1 MSEKSVRSSS
11 EGDRLKLSL
20 DEAKQYYAYDDKFT
34 AIAQEA
40 NKANDEGN
48 RRDAL
53 RAMAA
58 LEDEVRTASSQFG
71 MSDEQVAFALNKYH
85 TIAGLGEDN
94 PEGLSPYEQMLREKY
109 LSRKFDEADE
119 QKDDRS
125 PADSDESNPED
136 LTPYEQML
144 RDKYLGDKFDE
155 VEERERKQAE
165 ELRQLEKLVADAR
178 ERFATAKIAV
188 ETSFFQKYFGGEKKQ
203 KELTEA
209 AEQLKTLE
217 LTLAHTKLKSDIEDV
232 KGRAEEDDEAA
243 EVQQQA
249 IAQLMA
255 AHVFEQRRLAEELTT
270 EKFDEMLDSR
280 SGVKKFGAKI
290 GRWFS
295 RGGKVAQWLK
305 AGGTGVVA
313 GAGVAFAA
321 GGFPITT
328 VVGMASS
335 AMVGGAVKQSVL
347 EEQRN
352 AVWVPKDDEEKVK
365 AWQEHLTKVG
375 LSSETGE
382 GVDML
387 QRMIA
392 VGYDESVKDSRYLQE
407 DMRKR
412 VRGAMGK
419 YAAGYAL
426 GGIAGG
432 LVRNFLMPGAETAQA
447 MGDVTNSADMPQ
459 HTGDISQGA
468 TDTPPAPVERVSVP
482 PVESTSPAI
491 DYTGKY
497 PWDVAAEMFGS
508 EQAMD
513 RLYEMASKAAEAG
526 YDVQWH
532 GDGVTQWVEINGQS
546 GTKEVMDILLQ
557 YK

>member
-1 MSEKSVRSSS
+1 
-11 EGDRLKLSL
+11 
-20 DEAKQYYAYDDKFT
+20 
-34 AIAQEA
+34 
-40 NKANDEGN
+40 
-48 RRDAL
+48 
-53 RAMAA
+53 
-58 LEDEVRTASSQFG
+58 
-71 MSDEQVAFALNKYH
+71 MSDEQVAFALDKYR
-85 TIAGLGEDN
+85 TIAGLGENN
-94 PEGLSPYEQMLREKY
+94 PEELSPHEAMLRDKY
-109 LSRKFDEADE
+109 LGGKFDEAEEGDNLSPV
-119 QKDDRS
+119 KSDDG
-125 PADSDESNPED
+125 NPEG

-155 VEERERKQAE
+155 VEGQERKQAE

-243 EVQQQA
+243 EAQQQA

-255 AHVFEQRRLAEELTT
+255 AHVFEQRRRTEELTT
-270 EKFDEMLDSR
+270 EKFDEMLDNR
-280 SGVKKFGAKI
+280 SGVKKLGAKI

-295 RGGKVAQWLK
+295 QGGKVAQWLK
-305 AGGTGVVA
+305 AGGVGVVA
-313 GAGVAFAA
+313 GAGVGLAV

-335 AMVGGAVKQSVL
+335 AAVGGAVKQSVL
-347 EEQRN
+347 EERRDL
-352 AVWVPKDDEEKVK
+352 VWIAKDDEEKVK

-375 LSSETGE
+375 LSGKTDKD
-382 GVDML
+382 VDML
-387 QRMIA
+387 QRMIT
-392 VGYDESVKDSRYLQE
+392 VGYDESAKDSRRLQE

-412 VRGAMGK
+412 VRGVMGK

-426 GGIAGG
+426 GGITGG
-432 LVRNFLMPGAETAQA
+432 LVRSFLMSGAETAQA
-447 MGDVTNSADMPQ
+447 VGDMTNSADTPQ
-459 HTGDISQGA
+459 HTGEVPA
-468 TDTPPAPVERVSVP
+468 DTPQGTPEAPADMPSATTEAAEGASVP
-482 PVESTSPAI
+482 PVESTPPTI

-497 PWDVAAEMFGS
+497 PWDIAAEMFG
-508 EQAMD
+508 EGQAMD
-513 RLYEMASKAAEAG
+513 KLYEMADKAAEAG

-557 YK
+557 YISSANN